1 MGSNSD
7 SGHDSNVV
15 SLQALNVAIT
25 YMGAG
30 YNPAADLI
38 KLTSLQAKHASA
50 QASLYAVSIAYPIW
64 STKVKERYATFGL
77 VNDRATRSVNP
88 LEALA
93 PQSPALPLAKHILK
107 QLRGQRITPLK
118 LNPDGTVAPMISMSQ
133 QSYDDKERLFKD
145 LVNNHKTEPKYLPD
159 DDELKLTGPEGL
171 EAFGALLGARNS
183 AEENAKMPLDNDR
196 ADRDEELYDP
206 VTGVVAVG
214 QQSKLYIKGKFG
226 AKSPQYQQVKGLKFR
241 NLKKKK

>member
-64 STKVKERYATFGL
+64 STKVKERYAAYAQMI
-77 VNDRATRSVNP
+77 DRATRAVNT
-88 LEALA
+88 LEALH
-93 PQSPALPLAKHILK
+93 PQSPALPLAKHLLK

-118 LNPDGTVAPMISMSQ
+118 LNPDGTVAPTISMAQ
-133 QSYDDKERLFKD
+133 QSYDDKERLFID
-145 LVNNHKTEPKYLPD
+145 LINTLKTDPKYLPD
-159 DDELKLTGPEGL
+159 DDELKLTGPAGL
-171 EAFGALLGARNS
+171 EAFAESLGDKNS
-183 AEENAKMPLDNDR
+183 AVVNARRALDNARDE
-196 ADRDEELYDP
+196 RDEELYHP

-214 QQSKLYIKGKFG
+214 QQAKTYIKGKFG
-226 AKSPQYQQVKGLKFR
+226 AKSPQYKQVSGLKFR
-241 NLKKKK
+241 SRKQK